1 MVNKKEVPKKLYT
14 LRRHSSPLVCIQQI
28 QPIGS
33 PPIHSILTGDSEGG
47 LVWWDI
53 SVTHR
58 PLKSWKGHEGSIV
71 TIKQLND
78 RPNLL
83 LTHGKDHSIKLW
95 DINKLQSDEVPN
107 FIEIP
112 VNTLNF
118 CNVDYLDNHLLTA
131 STTDSNN
138 LDIYTLF
145 EDNKFSLSRIFTNID
160 PYTLWAKKEGID
172 YEINEDATGDKRGKF
187 GIMMKVLFV
196 SPSTFFIGY
205 ESGHILGFN
214 LIDFSS
220 TVHEKSSAK
229 IKDKTVINKS
239 GRVEVIYES
248 DFHHPNPILS
258 LEHDPMNN
266 ILLVGLA
273 DKKVQIV
280 HLNDEFTTDSF
291 STHHL
296 GSQSIAVGLNQRIA
310 IQSWDGILRGYNLKF
325 NELFKLQ
332 RDLERINKIDSF
344 ATTDDISKGN
354 KAKNKISAIKFLNI
368 DTSLENTALSYKQ
381 LIKSR
386 KRALNNNILFVGYN
400 DGIVDAFDTEVT
412 A

>member
-1 MVNKKEVPKKLYT
+1 MVNKKEIPKKLYT
-14 LRRHSSPLVCIQQI
+14 LRSHSSPLVCIQQI

-33 PPIHSILTGDSEGG
+33 PPVHSILTSDLDGG

-58 PLKSWKGHEGSIV
+58 PLKSWKGHDGSIV

-78 RPNLL
+78 RPNLI

-95 DINKLQSDEVPN
+95 DINELQGDGVPN

-131 STTDSNN
+131 STMDSNN
-138 LDIYTLF
+138 FDIYTLF
-145 EDNKFSLSRIFTNID
+145 EDSQFSLNRIFTNID
-160 PYTLWAKKEGID
+160 PYALSVEKEGIED
-172 YEINEDATGDKRGKF
+172 EINENPIGNKRGKF

-205 ESGHILGFN
+205 ESGHLLGFN
-214 LIDFSS
+214 LIDPSS
-220 TVHEKSSAK
+220 TVHEKSSHK
-229 IKDKTVINKS
+229 IKNKTVINKS
-239 GRVEVIYES
+239 GRVELIYES

-258 LEHDPMNN
+258 LEHDPINN
-266 ILLVGLA
+266 ILLSGLA

-280 HLNDEFTTDSF
+280 HLNGEFTTDSF

-296 GSQSIAVGLNQRIA
+296 GSQSIAVGRNQRIA
-310 IQSWDGILRGYNLKF
+310 IQSWDGSLRGYDLKF

-344 ATTDDISKGN
+344 ATNDDVSKGN
-354 KAKNKISAIKFLNI
+354 KAKNKISAIKYLNV
-368 DTSLENTALSYKQ
+368 DTLENTALSYKQ
-381 LIKSR
+381 LIRSR
-386 KRALNNNILFVGYN
+386 KRALNNNLLFVGYN